1 MVKIKT
7 ILKVILITLLGL
19 SLFIGYMIYTLFYD
33 MSHLPEGNFIESYES
48 PSGDYTLNIYI
59 SSPALSSSAIRGEIV
74 YNNKNFKKKNIYWQ
88 YKIDD
93 ASVLWVGVDT
103 VLINGVKLNVLKDT
117 YDYRRNKYK

>member
-7 ILKVILITLLGL
+7 IFKVILFTLLGL
-19 SLFIGYMIYTLFYD
+19 SLFIGYMIYALFYD
-33 MSHLPEGNFIESYES
+33 MRHLPEGNFIESYES

-74 YNNKNFKKKNIYWQ
+74 YNNRNFKKKNIYWQ
-88 YKIDD
+88 YKVDD
-93 ASVLWVGVDT
+93 ADVLWVDEDT
-103 VLINGVKLNVLKDT
+103 VRINGVKLNVLKDT